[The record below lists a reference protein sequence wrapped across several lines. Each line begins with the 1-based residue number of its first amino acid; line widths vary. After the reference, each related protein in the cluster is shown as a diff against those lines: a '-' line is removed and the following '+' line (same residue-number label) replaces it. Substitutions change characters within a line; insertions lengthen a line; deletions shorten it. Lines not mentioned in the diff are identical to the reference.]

1 MNQEVNKIIE
11 ELYTC
16 LPNDR
21 NKFNS
26 IMENIKQKFLT
37 TSSSE
42 RISFS
47 QNFPTV
53 SYTSQIM
60 NKDDVQ
66 SKSIPI
72 VQQNAKNIN
81 VINNTSDT
89 SSSMN
94 PLKALSNFQPIS
106 LPEYNA
112 QNKHFDGLNNG
123 ELGEFIDINAG
134 YQSGLFN
141 NNLYENK
148 IKNDVHANF
157 KYYYPNEYNSQFNDN
172 NNKMLNYDLTNNQ
185 MNSNYLMQQSQN
197 NFYKTQSGI

>member
-1 MNQEVNKIIE
+1 MNQEVNKIID

-26 IMENIKQKFLT
+26 IMKSLKQKFLT
-37 TSSSE
+37 TSSTE

-47 QNFPTV
+47 QNFPTT
-53 SYTSQIM
+53 SLTSQIM
-60 NKDDVQ
+60 NKDDAQ
-66 SKSIPI
+66 SKSIPN
-72 VQQNAKNIN
+72 VQYNAKNIN
-81 VINNTSDT
+81 MMNNTSDT
-89 SSSMN
+89 TSSMN
-94 PLKALSNFQPIS
+94 PLKSLGNFQPIN

-112 QNKHFDGLNNG
+112 QNKQYDGLNNG

-134 YQSGLFN
+134 YQSELFN

-148 IKNDVHANF
+148 IKNDIHANC

-172 NNKMLNYDLTNNQ
+172 NKMQNYDMTNNQ
-185 MNSNYLMQQSQN
+185 MNSNYLMNKSQN

>member
-1 MNQEVNKIIE
+1 MNQEVNKIID

-26 IMENIKQKFLT
+26 IMENLKQKFLT
-37 TSSSE
+37 TSSTE

-47 QNFPTV
+47 QNFPTT
-53 SYTSQIM
+53 SLTSQIM
-60 NKDDVQ
+60 NKDEIQ
-66 SKSIPI
+66 PNSIPNA
-72 VQQNAKNIN
+72 QNNIKNAN
-81 VINNTSDT
+81 LMNNISDT
-89 SSSMN
+89 TSSMN
-94 PLKALSNFQPIS
+94 PLKSLSNFQPIS

-112 QNKHFDGLNNG
+112 QNKQYDGLNNG
-123 ELGEFIDINAG
+123 DLGEYIDLNAG

-141 NNLYENK
+141 NNFYENK
-148 IKNDVHANF
+148 IKNDIHANC

-172 NNKMLNYDLTNNQ
+172 NKMQNYDSTNNQ
-185 MNSNYLMQQSQN
+185 MNSNYLMHGSQN